1 MFLRREACGFRLR
14 DPLYQDSIL
23 HLSQPRL
30 LLGRHV
36 MNERTSLLV
45 LRPVFPLTIVGTVAT
60 DAWTLRA
67 AAADQEARLRQINAS
82 AAVDADAPPE
92 ARPIFSQTGP
102 AHHAFHHPFGFGRVV
117 LSALHILIEVFSVR
131 IVGYDRI
138 P

>member
-30 LLGRHV
+30 LLGRHP
-36 MNERTSLLV
+36 MNERADVLV
-45 LRPVFPLTIVGTVAT
+45 RGPVLGLTILGTVAT

-67 AAADQEARLRQINAS
+67 AAADQEARLGKIKCVS

-92 ARPIFSQTGP
+92 ARP
-102 AHHAFHHPFGFGRVV
+102 V
-117 LSALHILIEVFSVR
+117 LS
-131 IVGYDRI
+131 
-138 P
+138 